1 MIHKAKDKNGNTISY
16 KFDLDEESDGTQKSF
31 GLLGP
36 WIDALLNGYT
46 IVIDELDIRLHT
58 LLVKKLMEMF
68 LDPDVNKKNAQLIFT
83 THDTNLL
90 DSDLLRRDQI
100 WFTEKK
106 EDKST
111 DLYSLYDFG
120 GVRKNI
126 SIEKWYLQG
135 KYGAIPILKGDWKWE
150 D

>member
-1 MIHKAKDKNGNTISY
+1 MVHSIKDKNGNIVSHE
-16 KFDLDEESDGTQKSF
+16 FGLGQESDGTQKFF
-31 GLLGP
+31 GILGP
-36 WIDALLNGYT
+36 WLDALLHGYT
-46 IVIDELDIRLHT
+46 IVIDELDMKLHT
-58 LLVKKLMEMF
+58 LLVKKLIEMF
-68 LDPDVNKKNAQLIFT
+68 LDPDINKKNAQLIFT

-100 WFTEKK
+100 WFAEKK

-126 SIEKWYLQG
+126 SIEKGYLQG
-135 KYGAIPILKGDWKWE
+135 KYGGIPVLKGDWKWE
-150 D
+150 N

>member
-1 MIHKAKDKNGNTISY
+1 M
-16 KFDLDEESDGTQKSF
+16 
-31 GLLGP
+31 
-36 WIDALLNGYT
+36 
-46 IVIDELDIRLHT
+46 RLHT
-58 LLVKKLMEMF
+58 LLVKKLLEMF

-90 DSDLLRRDQI
+90 DSNLLRRDQI
-100 WFTEKK
+100 CFAEKK

-126 SIEKWYLQG
+126 SIEKGYLQG
-135 KYGAIPILKGDWKWE
+135 KYGAIPVLNGDWKWN